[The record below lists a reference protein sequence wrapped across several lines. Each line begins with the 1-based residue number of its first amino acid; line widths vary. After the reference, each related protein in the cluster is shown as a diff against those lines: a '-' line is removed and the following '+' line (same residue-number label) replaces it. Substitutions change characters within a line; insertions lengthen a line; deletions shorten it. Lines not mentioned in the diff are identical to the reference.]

1 QAPVLEPAEDPLGPT
16 SSPARRASDLKNDY
30 ISVARP
36 DARGSDYENYVYT
49 REGSPARLMMPS
61 EPGNYEIRYVLN
73 QDSRVLATTPITV
86 AAVEASVSAGGEA
99 PMGASIPVEWTGPD
113 EEGDYLTVAEPG
125 ASGSDYE
132 NYVYTRDGSPATL
145 LMPSEPGDYE
155 IRYVLNQDAKVL
167 ATAPIRITPV
177 EATLSAAGSA
187 PAGS

>member
-61 EPGNYEIRYVLN
+61 EPGEYEIRYVLN

-86 AAVEASVSAGGEA
+86 VAVEASVLAPAEA
-99 PMGASIPVEWTGPD
+99 PMGATIPVEWTGPD
-113 EEGDYLTVAEPG
+113 EKNDYISVARPD
-125 ASGSDYE
+125 ARGS
-132 NYVYTRDGSPATL
+132 VYALYRSTPEGSPARL
-145 LMPSEPGDYE
+145 MMPSEPGDYE
-155 IRYVLNQDAKVL
+155 IRYVLNQD
-167 ATAPIRITPV
+167 
-177 EATLSAAGSA
+177 S
-187 PAGS
+187 